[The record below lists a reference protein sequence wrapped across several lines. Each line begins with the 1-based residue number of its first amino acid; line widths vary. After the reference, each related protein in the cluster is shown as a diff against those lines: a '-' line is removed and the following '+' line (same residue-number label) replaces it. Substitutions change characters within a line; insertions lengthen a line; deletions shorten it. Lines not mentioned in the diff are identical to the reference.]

1 MNELTPVG
9 IAYGCRVGA
18 SRSLVG
24 VRFGVSVPHCSDMTN
39 ISHRN
44 VSEQHRWLWERERE
58 KILLH
63 WSLLLCQDKIY
74 LKEKL
79 DGNRIKTG
87 LNLDERPK
95 HRPGQELD
103 QSN

>member
-1 MNELTPVG
+1 MSQPLYPVCMGLFPVQWGRLVNELTPVG
-9 IAYGCRVGA
+9 IAYGWRVGA

-58 KILLH
+58 KTLLH
-63 WSLLLCQDKIY
+63 WSLLPRRVKYI
-74 LKEKL
+74 EKR
-79 DGNRIKTG
+79 NWMATG
-87 LNLDERPK
+87 LN
-95 HRPGQELD
+95 
-103 QSN
+103 